1 MRFQIKVLIIA
12 SLSLLLAA
20 CGDTAQLPEGAA
32 VGPAPALPPPNPTL
46 IPTVKIAPAKGWSQ
60 GMKPV
65 PATDLSVDAYATGL
79 DHPRWLHVLPNGD
92 VLVAETNAPPGSE
105 GVHGFKGMVFRK
117 VQSGRARACQVR
129 TASPCC
135 ATRTATASQKRARYS
150 SKD

>member
-1 MRFQIKVLIIA
+1 MRFQIKVLVIA

-65 PATDLSVDAYATGL
+65 PATDLSVDAYATGPFRL
-79 DHPRWLHVLPNGD
+79 FGQEHELAIGYSWDKRTTSFLARSQMPANGTAANSRISCSPERK
-92 VLVAETNAPPGSE
+92 VAIGGPENRVSSE
-105 GVHGFKGMVFRK
+105 GISR
-117 VQSGRARACQVR
+117 
-129 TASPCC
+129 
-135 ATRTATASQKRARYS
+135 
-150 SKD
+150 